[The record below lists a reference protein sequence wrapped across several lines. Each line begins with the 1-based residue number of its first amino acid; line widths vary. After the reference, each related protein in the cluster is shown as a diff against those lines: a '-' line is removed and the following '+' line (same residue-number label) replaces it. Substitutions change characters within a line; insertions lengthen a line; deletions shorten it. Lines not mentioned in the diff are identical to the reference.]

1 MLWIGTDGILCCE
14 WFYADIKWFYAYHVY
29 GFCLDLNATYSYGLW
44 KDHAHANGRE
54 VMVRRYLGIPKW
66 ELSKGLSNVTPLAQ
80 SFGAAWD

>member
-1 MLWIGTDGILCCE
+1 MLLMVLCGYQVDLMHIMCM
-14 WFYADIKWFYAYHVY
+14 V
-29 GFCLDLNATYSYGLW
+29 FCLDLNATYSYGLW

>member
-1 MLWIGTDGILCCE
+1 ME
-14 WFYADIKWFYAYHVY
+14 SYAVNGFMMESSCFDAYHVY
-29 GFCLDLNATYSYGLW
+29 GFCLDLDATYSYGLW

-80 SFGAAWD
+80 SFGAAGD